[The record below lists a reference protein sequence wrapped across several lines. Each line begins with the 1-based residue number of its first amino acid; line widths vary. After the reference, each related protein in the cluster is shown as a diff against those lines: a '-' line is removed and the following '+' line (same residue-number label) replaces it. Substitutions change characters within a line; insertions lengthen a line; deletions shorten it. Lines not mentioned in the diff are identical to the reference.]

1 MAAPAVLGRSGA
13 VQGSDTIAHTITLP
27 GSIAAGERLLVIFSV
42 DQADSLAIYP
52 DESFSGT
59 RWEKIGQDSNG
70 VSVIGTAFT
79 KVAEGGDALKLI
91 TSTPQQ
97 SSHVSLRI
105 EAANRTLAAV
115 TNGSSTNSD
124 PPNLA
129 LSEGSPTPEVL
140 WIATR
145 SGDAAVV
152 ATVAPSGYANLQ
164 TQTGGASG
172 ASTNTAEKTA
182 TASSEDPGTFTS
194 TTEQWVCFTVA
205 VFNGNAG
212 KGRVTQEV
220 AETVSVPT
228 SATRTGR
235 VTQLVV
241 EVVNVAGAG
250 APQTGGML
258 VIST

>member
-1 MAAPAVLGRSGA
+1 MAAPAVLGRAGA

-27 GSIAAGERLLVIFSV
+27 ASIAAGERLLVIFSV
-42 DQADSLAIYP
+42 DQADSLAVYP

-79 KVAEGGDALKLI
+79 KVAEGSDALKLI

-129 LSEGSPTPEVL
+129 LSEGSPTREVL
-140 WIATR
+140 WIASR

-182 TASSEDPGTFTS
+182 TLDSENPGTFTS
-194 TTEQWVCFTVA
+194 SIEQWVCFTIGVW
-205 VFNGNAG
+205 NGNTG

-220 AETVSVPT
+220 AEIASVPT

-235 VTQLVV
+235 VTQFVV
-241 EVVNVAGAG
+241 EVVSQGEIPSTDNVRHLIIA
-250 APQTGGML
+250 T
-258 VIST
+258 

>member
-1 MAAPAVLGRSGA
+1 MAAPAVLGRAGA
-13 VQGSDTIAHTITLP
+13 VQGTDVIAHTITLP
-27 GSIAAGERLLVIFSV
+27 ASIAAGERLVVAFSM
-42 DQADSLAIYP
+42 DQADAFIFV
-52 DESFSGT
+52 DEGFSGT
-59 RWEKIGQDSNG
+59 RWEKIAQDVNG
-70 VSVIGTAFT
+70 VSVTGAAFT
-79 KVAEGGDALKLI
+79 KVAEGGDALRLL
-91 TSTPQQ
+91 TGTPQQ

-105 EAANRTLAAV
+105 EAANRTLTAF
-115 TNGSSTNSD
+115 TNGNSTNSD

-152 ATVAPSGYANLQ
+152 ASAAPSGYANLQ

-182 TASSEDPGTFTS
+182 TALSENPGTFTS
-194 TTEQWVCFTVA
+194 TAEQWVCFTIA